1 MIGQKRG
8 REYARGGV
16 AGAGMSQARG
26 SRLTGGN
33 AIRYHAANRSG
44 AGRDEETPRT
54 MAVTAEAQQTPPRS
68 RLAALRS
75 VLPAPWF
82 LLAALAFVTI
92 VAGQAATS
100 RNYERR
106 LHLIR
111 TPARYLADLYS
122 YPRTELFAAILFV
135 AGGVVLAIA
144 TFNVQLDAPLLPPEG
159 ATSKRP
165 FTRTRAVLAARI
177 MIIAAA
183 AWIFLNL
190 RLYNHHYRGSLVWV
204 FWFSIVAFA
213 LATIVLWWRSSVRL
227 GIQIRWWEVAVVVAA
242 LVFFLVVNI
251 RDLNSWKYAA
261 IGDEYSFFD
270 YAKAMENGTLRAN
283 IFSQVGVYSQ
293 RPIGTSA
300 IQALSMRIFGA
311 DSYGW
316 RMTTPI
322 ALAAAIPAVYLLGR
336 ELFDRQVAVFSTL
349 VFATSHYLT
358 SYSHTVYDNVFALVP
373 FVWSVA
379 LAVIGIRRSSAPWMY
394 AAGAVGGIGFYTF
407 PTARMAPVVVLVFL
421 FTLGRRA
428 WQPRLLLPFG
438 GALLVAGLPLFAT
451 DRWNAISVAR
461 DRTVFGFT
469 DSPNETIQTRIL
481 ENIPRSL
488 LGFNYNP
495 NPGHFVSGSLL
506 EPIAAVFLVAGL
518 AFALAHVHKPAYRLL
533 VIWFGIDILF
543 AGVLSPYDRVGYDR
557 LHLALPV
564 VALFAGLGLAL
575 AARTVS
581 AGLARGRVAPG
592 HVALA
597 LFVVMAPAM
606 AYLNLERFLVDS
618 PKVIPTTEERMAI
631 GGIETSP
638 CKDVRKVLAVLR
650 EPRPLLKPAIAT
662 YAWSNRDV
670 TTRSFSDA
678 IAASDLAAF
687 ECIVV
692 VSVPDAATTASVT
705 SFVDRLGSFKF
716 EERQRLARG
725 SPKFQAIVFTPQ

>member
-1 MIGQKRG
+1 MTR
-8 REYARGGV
+8 R
-16 AGAGMSQARG
+16 
-26 SRLTGGN
+26 
-33 AIRYHAANRSG
+33 H
-44 AGRDEETPRT
+44 PRT
-54 MAVTAEAQQTPPRS
+54 MSELAEAQPTPPRG
-68 RLAALRS
+68 RLVRVGGALGG
-75 VLPAPWF
+75 VLPSPWF
-82 LLAALAFVTI
+82 VLAALAFLTI
-92 VAGQAATS
+92 VAAQAATS
-100 RNYERR
+100 RNYEVR
-106 LHLIR
+106 LHRLQS
-111 TPARYLADLYS
+111 PASYLGDVYT
-122 YPRTELFAAILFV
+122 YPRTELFAIILFLI
-135 AGGVVLAIA
+135 GGVALAIA
-144 TFNVQLDAPLLPPEG
+144 TFKVQLDAPFLPPEG

-165 FTRTRAVLAARI
+165 FTRRRAVLAARI
-177 MIIAAA
+177 VIIAAA

-213 LATIVLWWRSSVRL
+213 LASIVLWWRSSVRL
-227 GIQIRWWEVAVVVAA
+227 GIEIRWWEVAVVIAA

-251 RDLNSWKYAA
+251 RDVNSWKYSA
-261 IGDEYSFFD
+261 IGDEYAFFD

-300 IQALSMRIFGA
+300 IQALVMRIFGA

-336 ELFDRQVAVFSTL
+336 ELFDRQVAAFSTL

-379 LAVIGIRRSSAPWMY
+379 LSVVGIRRSSAPWMF

-407 PTARMAPVVVLVFL
+407 PTARMAPIVLVIFL

-438 GALLVAGLPLFAT
+438 SALLITGLPLFAT
-451 DRWNAISVAR
+451 DRWDAISVAR

-488 LGFNYNP
+488 LGFNFNP

-506 EPIAAVFLVAGL
+506 DPIAAVFLVAGV

-543 AGVLSPYDRVGYDR
+543 AGIFSPYDRVGYDR

-564 VALFAGLGLAL
+564 VALFVGLGMAL
-575 AARTVS
+575 AVRAVS
-581 AGLARGRVAPG
+581 TGLTRGRVAPG
-592 HVALA
+592 HIALA

-606 AYLNLERFLVDS
+606 AYLNLQRFYVES
-618 PKVIPTTEERMAI
+618 PKVTPTTEERMAI
-631 GGIETSP
+631 GGIVSPP
-638 CKDVRKVLAVLR
+638 CKDVRKVLAVMR
-650 EPRPLLKPAIAT
+650 EPRPLLNPAIAT
-662 YAWSNRDV
+662 YGWSNRDV
-670 TTRSFSDA
+670 TTRSFADA
-678 IAASDLAAF
+678 IPASDLAAF

-692 VSVPDAATTASVT
+692 VSVPDPPTLASVK
-705 SFVDRLGSFKF
+705 SMVDRLSSFKF
-716 EERQRLARG
+716 EERQRIAQG
-725 SPKFQAIVFTPQ
+725 SPELQAIVFTPP